1 MTNTN
6 QSSNESA
13 IDFTELL
20 DRVDNDREL
29 LLDLMAIFKEDFPR
43 HIRELTDVIA
53 ARDLEKLGI
62 VSHTL
67 KGMLANLAVTRAATA
82 AAKLEQL
89 AHGGATEPEIADAFH
104 AFQREVQGL
113 VLEMEALSRRLL
125 EKTLERAGY
134 EVIAVENG
142 LAAVRQLCQ
151 ADGPRLALLDWI
163 MPELDGPGVCREVRR
178 QQDESYV
185 YMVLLTSKESK
196 EDIVTGLESGADDYL
211 TKPFNVEELKARLRT
226 GERILHL
233 EGRLVEAREMMRF
246 KATHDALTSIW
257 NRGVIMDLL
266 GRELMRSQRESGCTI
281 VLLGDVDH
289 FKAVNDTDG
298 HLVGDEVLQEIA
310 RRLLLSI
317 RSYDF
322 VGRYGGEE
330 FLLVL
335 NNCKPQFAEVRAED
349 IRKIVS
355 SRPIQ
360 TLAGP
365 LQITMSF
372 GLLLSDGWGVRPV
385 EELLHEVDAAL
396 YAAKAAGRN
405 CVRIARPSVGPTV
418 SQLSIGEPAQ
428 RLR

>member
-1 MTNTN
+1 MK
-6 QSSNESA
+6 
-13 IDFTELL
+13 IL
-20 DRVDNDREL
+20 
-29 LLDLMAIFKEDFPR
+29 
-43 HIRELTDVIA
+43 
-53 ARDLEKLGI
+53 
-62 VSHTL
+62 
-67 KGMLANLAVTRAATA
+67 
-82 AAKLEQL
+82 
-89 AHGGATEPEIADAFH
+89 IADD
-104 AFQREVQGL
+104 
-113 VLEMEALSRRLL
+113 EALSRRLL

-134 EVIAVENG
+134 EVVAVENG
-142 LAAVRQLCQ
+142 RAAVRQLCQ
-151 ADGPRLALLDWI
+151 SDGPRLALLDWV

-178 QQDESYV
+178 QQEDSYV

-211 TKPFNVEELKARLRT
+211 TKPFNVDELKARLRT

-289 FKAVNDTDG
+289 FKSVNDTHG

-335 NNCKPQFAEVRAED
+335 NNCKPQFAEARAED

-365 LQITMSF
+365 LNITMSF
-372 GLLLSDGWGVRPV
+372 GLLLSDVWGVRPV

-405 CVRIARPSVGPTV
+405 CVRVAKPPVEPELPYLSVR
-418 SQLSIGEPAQ
+418 EPVQ
-428 RLR
+428 RSR

>member
-1 MTNTN
+1 
-6 QSSNESA
+6 
-13 IDFTELL
+13 
-20 DRVDNDREL
+20 
-29 LLDLMAIFKEDFPR
+29 
-43 HIRELTDVIA
+43 
-53 ARDLEKLGI
+53 
-62 VSHTL
+62 L
-67 KGMLANLAVTRAATA
+67 KIL
-82 AAKLEQL
+82 
-89 AHGGATEPEIADAFH
+89 IADD
-104 AFQREVQGL
+104 
-113 VLEMEALSRRLL
+113 EALSRRLL

-134 EVIAVENG
+134 EVVAVENG
-142 LAAVRQLCQ
+142 RAAVRQLCQ
-151 ADGPRLALLDWI
+151 SDGPRLALLDWV

-178 QQDESYV
+178 QQEESYV

-196 EDIVTGLESGADDYL
+196 EDIVAGLESGADDYL
-211 TKPFNVEELKARLRT
+211 TKPFNVDELKARLRT

-289 FKAVNDTDG
+289 FKSVNDTHG

-335 NNCKPQFAEVRAED
+335 NNCKPQFAEARAED

-365 LQITMSF
+365 LNITMSF
-372 GLLLSDGWGVRPV
+372 GLLLSDVWGVRPV

-396 YAAKAAGRN
+396 YAAKAGGRN
-405 CVRIARPSVGPTV
+405 CIRVAKPPVEPELPYLSVREPVQRAR
-418 SQLSIGEPAQ
+418 
-428 RLR
+428 